1 MESSEKKEMTYEKE
15 EEEEVNEFLK
25 ELEEE
30 WEK

>member
-1 MESSEKKEMTYEKE
+1 MTYEKE

>member
-15 EEEEVNEFLK
+15 EEEEVNEFFK